1 MENVSFSEIKDEYE
15 KVKSQITTEKYTELV
30 QARIETLAGLC
41 DPKTAALL
49 VNNDLGMTKS
59 TLEPDSIKIRNIE
72 PDGSTVRVIGKIIN
86 IGTVREFPRKDNST
100 GRVMSITIADET
112 GCVNVSLWDEMV
124 ENITGGFIKIND
136 IIDITGQAKD
146 GSEGTQVNI
155 GTKDSICI
163 SQESIQATV
172 PQKKISEIKDNDSKI
187 YLTVKVLKIGDIK
200 TFNKKK
206 GTGKLRNVSL
216 GDDSGKISAT
226 FWNDKADLLSDIH
239 IGDSLLIRNATAK
252 YNDFSKSVELQIGD
266 STSIEKA
273 NNNVVFKEAF
283 VPINQ
288 VTVGKKYSIKGNI
301 IDISEIR
308 EFSNDSGQLNSVGNI
323 VVKDNTGQI
332 KVTLWGKNTE
342 IIKQV
347 DLGMPIEIIDGHGK
361 EGLNKIIEMN
371 TFNNSEIRINT

>member
-15 KVKSQITTEKYTELV
+15 KVKSQITPEKYTELV

-163 SQESIQATV
+163 SQESIQATI

>member
-15 KVKSQITTEKYTELV
+15 KVKFQITTEKYTELV

-266 STSIEKA
+266 STSIEKT
-273 NNNVVFKEAF
+273 NNNVVFMEAF

>member
-15 KVKSQITTEKYTELV
+15 KVNSQITPEKYIELV

-49 VNNDLGMTKS
+49 VNNDLGMTTS
-59 TLEPDSIKIRNIE
+59 TPTQDPIKIKNIE

-86 IGTVREFPRKDNST
+86 VGTVREFPRKDNST
-100 GRVMSITIADET
+100 GRVISITIADET
-112 GCVNVSLWDEMV
+112 GCVIASLWDEMV
-124 ENITGGFIKIND
+124 ENITGGFVKVND
-136 IIDITGQAKD
+136 TIDITGQAKD
-146 GSEGTQVNI
+146 GATGTQINI

-163 SQESIQATV
+163 SQESVQATI
-172 PQKKISEIKDNDSKI
+172 PQKKISEIKNNESNI
-187 YLTVKVLKIGDIK
+187 YLIVKVLKIGDVK
-200 TFNKKK
+200 TFNKKN
-206 GTGKLRNVSL
+206 GTGKLRNISL
-216 GDDSGKISAT
+216 GDDSGKVNAT
-226 FWNDKADLLSDIH
+226 LWNDKADLSPDIKV
-239 IGDSLLIRNATAK
+239 GDSLLIRNATAK

-266 STSIEKA
+266 STSIEKT

-332 KVTLWGKNTE
+332 KVTLWGK
-342 IIKQV
+342 
-347 DLGMPIEIIDGHGK
+347 
-361 EGLNKIIEMN
+361 
-371 TFNNSEIRINT
+371 IRKL

>member
-100 GRVMSITIADET
+100 GRVISITIADET

>member
-163 SQESIQATV
+163 SQESIQATI

>member
-15 KVKSQITTEKYTELV
+15 KVNSQITPEKYIELV

-49 VNNDLGMTKS
+49 VNNDLGMTTS
-59 TLEPDSIKIRNIE
+59 TPTQDPIKIKNIE

-86 IGTVREFPRKDNST
+86 VGTVREFPRKDNST
-100 GRVMSITIADET
+100 GRVISITIADET
-112 GCVNVSLWDEMV
+112 GCVIASLWDEMV
-124 ENITGGFIKIND
+124 ENITGGFVKVND
-136 IIDITGQAKD
+136 TIDITGQAKD
-146 GSEGTQVNI
+146 GATGTQINI

-163 SQESIQATV
+163 SQESVQATI
-172 PQKKISEIKDNDSKI
+172 PQKKISEIKNNESNI
-187 YLTVKVLKIGDIK
+187 YLIVKVLKIGDVK
-200 TFNKKK
+200 TFNKKN
-206 GTGKLRNVSL
+206 GTGKLRNISL
-216 GDDSGKISAT
+216 GDDSGKVNAT
-226 FWNDKADLLSDIH
+226 LWNDKADLSPDIKV
-239 IGDSLLIRNATAK
+239 GDSLLIRNATAK

-266 STSIEKA
+266 STSIEKT

-342 IIKQV
+342 IIKQI
-347 DLGMPIEIIDGHGK
+347 DLGMPVEIIDGLGK
-361 EGLNKIIEMN
+361 EGMNKIIEMN
-371 TFNNSEIRINT
+371 TFNNSEIRINA

>member
-15 KVKSQITTEKYTELV
+15 KVNSQITPEKYIELV

-59 TLEPDSIKIRNIE
+59 TPSPDPIKIKNIE
-72 PDGSTVRVIGKIIN
+72 PDGSTVRVIGKVIN
-86 IGTVREFPRKDNST
+86 IGSMREFPRKDNSI
-100 GRVMSITIADET
+100 GRVISTTIADET
-112 GCVNVSLWDEMV
+112 GCVNISLWDEMV
-124 ENITGGFIKIND
+124 ENITGGFVKVND
-136 IIDITGQAKD
+136 TIDITGQAKD
-146 GSEGTQVNI
+146 GSTGTQINI

-163 SQESIQATV
+163 SQESVQATI
-172 PQKKISEIKDNDSKI
+172 PQKKISEIKNNESNI
-187 YLTVKVLKIGDIK
+187 YLIVKVLKIGDVK
-200 TFNKKK
+200 TFNKKN
-206 GTGKLRNVSL
+206 GTGKLRNISL
-216 GDDSGKISAT
+216 GDDSGKVNAT
-226 FWNDKADLLSDIH
+226 LWNDKADLSPDIKV
-239 IGDSLLIRNATAK
+239 GDSLLIRNATAK

-266 STSIEKA
+266 STSIEKT

-332 KVTLWGKNTE
+332 KVTLLGKNTE
-342 IIKQV
+342 IIKQI
-347 DLGMPIEIIDGHGK
+347 DLGMPVEIIDGLGK
-361 EGLNKIIEMN
+361 EGMNKIIEMN
-371 TFNNSEIRINT
+371 TFNNSEIRINA